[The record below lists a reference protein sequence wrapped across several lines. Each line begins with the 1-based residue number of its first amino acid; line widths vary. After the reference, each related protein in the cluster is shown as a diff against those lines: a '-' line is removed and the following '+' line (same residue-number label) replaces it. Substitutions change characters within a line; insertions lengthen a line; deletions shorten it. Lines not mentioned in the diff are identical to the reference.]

1 MLIKAI
7 AVGIAGGAITSLVAW
22 SPFIPDFVAY
32 HAVWLAIIAAVYLGF
47 AFADGRP
54 SIAVLEMAVA
64 TGFLVLAFLGLW
76 LAAPAFIAAGLFL
89 HAFWDLVHQPR
100 GITTRLRRWYP
111 PFCAAFDFV
120 FAGLFLGLARVLG
133 THAH

>member
-22 SPFIPDFVAY
+22 SPFIPNAVAY

-47 AFADGRP
+47 AFVDGRP

-76 LAAPAFIAAGLFL
+76 LAPAFIAAGLFL

-100 GITTRLRRWYP
+100 GITTRLPRWYP

-120 FAGLFLGLARVLG
+120 FAGLFLGLARELG
-133 THAH
+133 RHGH

>member
-22 SPFIPDFVAY
+22 SPFIPDAVAY
-32 HAVWLAIIAAVYLGF
+32 HAVWLAVIGAIYLGF

-54 SIAVLEMAVA
+54 SIAVLESAVA

-76 LAAPAFIAAGLFL
+76 RASAFIAAGLVL
-89 HAFWDLVHQPR
+89 HGSWDLVHQPR
-100 GITTRLRRWYP
+100 GITTRLPRWYP

-120 FAGLFLGLARVLG
+120 FAGLFLGLARELG
-133 THAH
+133 RHGH

>member
-7 AVGIAGGAITSLVAW
+7 AVGIVGGAITSLVAW
-22 SPFIPDFVAY
+22 SPFIRDAVAY
-32 HAVWLAIIAAVYLGF
+32 HAVWLAAIVAIYLGF
-47 AFADGRP
+47 AFMDGRP
-54 SIAVLEMAVA
+54 SIVVLEGAVA

-76 LAAPAFIAAGLFL
+76 QAPAFIAAGLFL

-100 GITTRLRRWYP
+100 GITTRLPRWYP

-120 FAGLFLGLARVLG
+120 FAGLFLGLARELG
-133 THAH
+133 RHGQ